1 MAMRKHY
8 IVLILSLLA
17 TQSAMA
23 DLKDIAVLRLLD
35 KVTAQPRTIEITVGE
50 TFAFKSLDIRV
61 DRCDK
66 TPPEDKPESG
76 AFLKI
81 TEIRN
86 DTNTSI
92 FEGWMFAS
100 NPSINSLEHA
110 VYDVWV
116 VGCKSFAK

>member
-1 MAMRKHY
+1 MRKNY
-8 IVLILSLLA
+8 IVLIVSLLV

-23 DLKDIAVLRLLD
+23 ELKNTAVLRLLD
-35 KVTAQPRTIEITVGE
+35 KVTAQSRIAEVEVGK

-61 DRCDK
+61 ERCDE

-76 AFLKI
+76 VFLEI
-81 TEIRN
+81 TEIRSDKN
-86 DTNTSI
+86 ARI

-116 VGCKSFAK
+116 VGCKDR

>member
-1 MAMRKHY
+1 MCRNY
-8 IVLILSLLA
+8 IILILSLLF

-23 DLKDIAVLRLLD
+23 ELKNTAVLRLLD
-35 KVTAQPRTIEITVGE
+35 KVTAQSRTVEVE
-50 TFAFKSLDIRV
+50 VDKTFTFNSLDISV
-61 DRCDK
+61 KRCDEA
-66 TPPEDKPESG
+66 PPENKPESG

-81 TEIRN
+81 AENIIG
-86 DTNTSI
+86 TNVSI

-116 VGCKSFAK
+116 VGCKNR

>member
-1 MAMRKHY
+1 MKKA
-8 IVLILSLLA
+8 IFLLLLTYLYSTTA
-17 TQSAMA
+17 VAE
-23 DLKDIAVLRLLD
+23 LKDNAILMLLD
-35 KVTAQPRTIEITVGE
+35 KVTAQSRTIYAPVGE
-50 TFAFKSLDIRV
+50 TFAFESLDIRV
-61 DRCDK
+61 ERCDK

-81 TEIRN
+81 TEIKN
-86 DTNTSI
+86 DTLKII

-116 VGCKSFAK
+116 VDCK